1 MKYLLVIILM
11 IPLYSFAKDDG
22 YVVGYVGYE
31 YWRSSYKEPKKSSEP
46 LKGDAEVRVR
56 KVKKVKKEK

>member
-11 IPLYSFAKDDG
+11 IPLYSFAKDDD
-22 YVVGYVGYE
+22 GYVGYE
-31 YWRSSYKEPKKSSEP
+31 YWRSSYKESKKSSEP

>member
-1 MKYLLVIILM
+1 VKYLLVIILM

-22 YVVGYVGYE
+22 YVGYE
-31 YWRSSYKEPKKSSEP
+31 YWRSSYKEPKKSSAP